1 MGNKPI
7 IIRNARII
15 DPSQGLDET
24 GNILLAGG
32 KIAAAGGR
40 FEPPEDG
47 LELDAAGLVAAPG
60 LIDMHVHLRDPGFPQ
75 KEDVVSGCAA
85 AAAGGVT
92 TVAAMP
98 NTNPTADSPEV
109 LDYLLKKAEPL
120 GVHVVPIAAATK
132 GRQGKEPVDFKLLV
146 SHGAAAFSDDGSPV
160 PTAAM
165 MLQAMRGAA
174 QAGKVM
180 ISHCEEPSLA
190 GGLVNEGE
198 ISRKLGVKGLPAAAE
213 EIHAARELILALD
226 YGLPVHLAHMSTRL
240 SLALIRDFKK
250 RGAKVTCETC
260 PHYFS
265 LDESL
270 LLKRDADYRMNPPL
284 RTRDDVAAVR
294 EALRDGTVD
303 VIVTDHAPHAAA
315 EKADFKTAPNGVT
328 GLETSLAAG
337 ITFLVK
343 TGILTLPELIEK
355 MSAAPARILG
365 LDAGTLKP
373 GAPADIVLFDPAQE
387 WTVDPAALRSRSHS
401 TPFKGMRLTGKV
413 KTTIAGGRIVFGA
426 GQKTR

>member
-1 MGNKPI
+1 MESKPI
-7 IIRNARII
+7 LIRNAHII
-15 DPSQGLDET
+15 DPSQELDET
-24 GNILLAGG
+24 GNLLVENG

-40 FEPPEDG
+40 FDAPADADV
-47 LELDAAGLVAAPG
+47 LDAAGLVAAPG
-60 LIDMHVHLRDPGFPQ
+60 LIDMHVHLRDPGFTQ
-75 KEDVVSGCAA
+75 KEDIVSGCAA

-92 TVAAMP
+92 SVAAMP
-98 NTNPTADSPEV
+98 NTNPAADSIDV
-109 LDYLLKKAEPL
+109 LDYILKKAAPL
-120 GVHVVPIAAATK
+120 GVHVYPIAAATK
-132 GRQGKEPVDFKLLV
+132 GRKGAEPVDFERLAA
-146 SHGAAAFSDDGSPV
+146 HGAAAFSDDGGPV

-165 MLQAMRGAA
+165 MLRAMRGAA
-174 QAGKVM
+174 AAGKLM

-198 ISRKLGVKGLPAAAE
+198 ISHKLGVNGLPAAAE

-250 RGAKVTCETC
+250 RGAKVSCETC

-284 RTRDDVAAVR
+284 RTKDDVEAVR
-294 EALRDGTVD
+294 EALKDGTID
-303 VIVTDHAPHAAA
+303 VIVTDHAPHTKA
-315 EKADFKTAPNGVT
+315 EKADFDTAPNGVT

-343 TGILTLPELIEK
+343 PGILTLSELIAK
-355 MSAAPARILG
+355 MSLAPARL
-365 LDAGTLKP
+365 LKLNAGALKP
-373 GAPADIVLFDPAQE
+373 GAPADIVLFDPMEE
-387 WTVDPAALRSRSHS
+387 WTVDPGALRSRSSS
-401 TPFKGMRLTGKV
+401 TPYKGMRLTGRAKI
-413 KTTIAGGRIVFGA
+413 TIAGGRLIFGPGCA
-426 GQKTR
+426 I